1 MVKVAFY
8 DFDGTLA
15 GGNVVTRYLYYAKH
29 CPSGLESLSRR
40 SIAIGGVPWWLLIDS
55 WSRAAFNRQF
65 FRQYAGF
72 SEDWLWDMG
81 QSLYED
87 ETRERIYKGSAEL
100 LQRDRDEGYRLVLV
114 TGGLDFAVAEASK
127 ALGFDE
133 LLANKMVFSDGIATG
148 RLREPLLAES
158 GKTDAMRDYCRQ
170 HSIDLESV
178 RAYSDSYSD
187 LAMLEMAAFPTA
199 VNPDK
204 KLQRIAVERNW
215 PVIVTKSS

>member
-1 MVKVAFY
+1 MKVAFY

-29 CPSGLESLSRR
+29 CPSALESFYRR

-65 FRQYAGF
+65 FKQYAGF
-72 SEDWLWDMG
+72 PEDWLWSKG
-81 QSLYED
+81 LGLFED

-100 LQRDRDEGYRLVLV
+100 LQRDRDEGYRVVLV
-114 TGGLDFAVAEASK
+114 TGGLDFAVAEASRS
-127 ALGFDE
+127 LGFDD

-148 RLREPLLAES
+148 RLCEPLLAEK

-170 HSIDLESV
+170 HDVDLGSLK
-178 RAYSDSYSD
+178 AYSDSYSD

-204 KLQRIAVERNW
+204 KLRRISEQRGW
-215 PVIVTKSS
+215 PVVVTKS